1 MNTLYRHVL
10 GDFLIS
16 KSGKI
21 QRVKSKNGSKLKE
34 LNIENHDIKEFEKV
48 SEHIILNHKAELY
61 NTVINKTKDELSK
74 LNFEDDYIIQAI
86 DAIDEL
92 DKTINMLSK
101 RLRRFILTY
110 LPELSLS
117 NIDNEKLCLLLTSK
131 SREEILESEGIT
143 KSMGSPVSKETEQ
156 TIKDFA
162 STILKMFEMRKQLL
176 SFITSQEER
185 LMKNFST
192 IAGPTIAA
200 RLLAKAGSIKNLVNM
215 PASTIQVLGAEKA
228 LFRHLVKGKKSPK
241 YGILYQHPLVQKVK
255 SKHRGKMA
263 RAIAD
268 KLAIAI
274 RVDYFDDKDVSKE
287 LLNEIQKRYKE
298 CQ

>member
-1 MNTLYRHVL
+1 MNKLYSHIL
-10 GDFLIS
+10 GNFLIS

-21 QRVKSKNGSKLKE
+21 QRIDLRNDSKLKE
-34 LNIENHDIKEFEKV
+34 LNTESHDINEFEKI
-48 SEHIILNHKAELY
+48 SEYILLNHKTELY
-61 NTVINKTKDELSK
+61 NAVINKTKEDLSK

-86 DAIDEL
+86 NAVDEL
-92 DKTINMLSK
+92 DKTINLLSK

-131 SREEILESEGIT
+131 SKKEIPKSKGIT
-143 KSMGSPVSKETEQ
+143 QTMGSNVPKETEQ

-162 STILKMFEMRKQLL
+162 STISRLFEMRKQLL
-176 SFITSQEER
+176 SFIISQEEK
-185 LMKNFST
+185 LMKNFSA

-200 RLLAKAGSIKNLVNM
+200 RLLAKAGSIQNLVNM
-215 PASTIQVLGAEKA
+215 PASTIQILGAEKA
-228 LFRHLVKGKKSPK
+228 FFRHLVNGKKGPK

-255 SKHRGKMA
+255 SKNRGKMA

-274 RVDYFDDKDVSKE
+274 KVDYFDNKDVSTE
-287 LLNEIQKRYKE
+287 LLEDIQKRYEE